1 MEKTDTPESALRVAR
16 HNVRGRLNALKL
28 CISALEIL
36 NDPKEV
42 QEFLAM
48 IDQSADAMLVALDE
62 FVAVSDRMPA
72 PQEQG

>member
-1 MEKTDTPESALRVAR
+1 VEKTDTPESALRVAR

-42 QEFLAM
+42 LEFLAM

-62 FVAVSDRMPA
+62 FEAVADQIPA
-72 PQEQG
+72 PHGKG